1 MVMVDGHTIAAA
13 FGGNQLLLLLYP
25 AIHVVIGELGPPP
38 SQGLRRPLGCP
49 GAVRTLGASVGFMCC
64 YDSIPRRPVSI
75 LAVLSQ
81 QSGRAQAGLCK
92 RVRK

>member
-1 MVMVDGHTIAAA
+1 MVVVDGHTITAA

-49 GAVRTLGASVGFMCC
+49 RAVRTVGATEGLMCC
-64 YDSIPRRPVSI
+64 DSSIPRRPVSI
-75 LAVLSQ
+75 LAVLAQ
-81 QSGRAQAGLCK
+81 QSGRAKAGLCK